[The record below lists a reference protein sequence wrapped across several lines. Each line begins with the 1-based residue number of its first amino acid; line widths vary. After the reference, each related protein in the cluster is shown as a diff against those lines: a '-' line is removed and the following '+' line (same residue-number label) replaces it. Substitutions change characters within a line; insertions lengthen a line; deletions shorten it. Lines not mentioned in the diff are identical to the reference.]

1 MPYIRKRGKRWRAE
15 VDVVIS
21 YERFRDSRTFDTKA
35 EAFVWGTER
44 KKELERGH
52 SVKTDYNKTFKD
64 ALERYLDEETPKKRS
79 EKTETLRIKYFLRC
93 PALNTNL
100 KLHALTPI
108 HFEKYIEYR
117 LNDVMTSTVN
127 KEVSIMRSVIRLA
140 QKWKWID
147 HNPFEGITRLKEP
160 PPRNRRISDFEI
172 ARILESLT
180 YEEGIPP
187 TQARHRIAIM
197 FLFALETAMR
207 IGEICDLDWG
217 NINLNAQYLKVVM
230 SKNGD
235 SRDVPLS
242 SRAVELLEMMKA
254 YSRKLIH
261 EREVVDEFGRK
272 TIYRAMPVFYR
283 DYRASSDKASALFK
297 KYVLQANVFDLTF
310 HDTRHEACTR
320 LARKIDVLDLAKII
334 GHRDPRSLM
343 IYYNPTASEIAKR
356 LG

>member
-15 VDVVIS
+15 VDIIIC

-44 KKELERGH
+44 KKELERGNTQ
-52 SVKTDYNKTFKD
+52 KTDYNKTFKD

-79 EKTETLRIKYFLRC
+79 ARTETLRIKYFLRC
-93 PALNTNL
+93 PALNVNI
-100 KLHALTPI
+100 KLLALTPVF
-108 HFEKYIEYR
+108 FEKYIEYR

-127 KEVSIMRSVIRLA
+127 KEISIMRSAIRLA
-140 QKWKWID
+140 KKWKWID

-160 PPRNRRISDFEI
+160 PPRDRRISDFEI
-172 ARILESLT
+172 SRILESLT

-187 TQARHRIAIM
+187 AQARHRIAIM
-197 FLFALETAMR
+197 FLLALETAMR

-217 NINLNAQYLKVVM
+217 NINLKAQYLKVVI

-254 YSRKLIH
+254 YSRKLVH
-261 EREVVDEFGRK
+261 EKKVTDEFGR
-272 TIYRAMPVFYR
+272 TVTYRAMPVFFKDYR
-283 DYRASSDKASALFK
+283 DSADKASALFK
-297 KYVLQANVFDLTF
+297 KYVLQANIHDLTF
-310 HDTRHEACTR
+310 HDSRHEACTR
-320 LARKIDVLDLAKII
+320 LARKVDVLDLAKII